1 VAGLRLYNRVRSE
14 RRRLYGAARRV
25 VATVVTRAPD
35 ARVDAGGS
43 RAVCRIDLE
52 ALRHNLAAIRSAIG
66 AGVAVCGVVKADA
79 YGHGAVPVARTLA
92 AAGIE
97 HLAVASLDEA
107 RELRDAGVD
116 VPILVF
122 GSVRPDRAR
131 EAARLR
137 LAVTVWSAAAARALA
152 DAVDPDEPLDV
163 HVKVD
168 TGMHRVGALA
178 DDLSDLAAALR
189 AAPLRVAGTMSHLA
203 CADEP
208 GHASVPAQIDAFES
222 ALRALATHGIAPGVR
237 HLANSAGAIEWPR
250 ARYDMVR
257 AGIALYG
264 CAPSPELA
272 GRFDLEPVMHL
283 RTRILQVKSIPAGD
297 RVGYGHTFAATRPT
311 RLAVLPVGYAIGYPR
326 ALSNRGEVL
335 VRGRRAPVAGTISM
349 DHVTIDVTD
358 VPDAAEGDVVTLW
371 GSDGAQ
377 HLDVME
383 LGARAG
389 TIGYELLTC
398 VSPRTPRIY
407 DGERENERGARKD
420 P

>member
-1 VAGLRLYNRVRSE
+1 MSAHGAGRLY
-14 RRRLYGAARRV
+14 AAPGRV
-25 VATVVTRAPD
+25 VATVVTREPD
-35 ARVDAGGS
+35 ARPDAGGS
-43 RAVCRIDLE
+43 RATCRIDLA
-52 ALRHNLAAIRSAIG
+52 ALRHNLGAIRAAIG
-66 AGVAVCGVVKADA
+66 PGVAVCGVVKADA

-97 HLAVASLDEA
+97 HFAVASLDEA
-107 RELRDAGVD
+107 KELRDAGLD

-152 DAVDPDEPLDV
+152 EALGPDEPLDV
-163 HVKVD
+163 HVKLD

-178 DDLSDLAAALR
+178 DDLSELAAALR
-189 AAPLRVAGTMSHLA
+189 AGPLRVVGTMSHLA

-208 GHASVPAQIDAFES
+208 GHVSVPAQIETFES
-222 ALRALATHGIAPGVR
+222 ALRTLAALGVAPGVR
-237 HLANSAGAIEWPR
+237 HLANSAGAVEWPR

-257 AGIALYG
+257 AGITLYG
-264 CAPSPELA
+264 GAPSQDLA
-272 GRFDLEPVMHL
+272 GRLDLRPVMHL
-283 RTRILQVKSIPAGD
+283 RTRILQVKTIPAGD
-297 RVGYGHTFAATRPT
+297 RVGYGHTFAAARPT

-371 GSDGAQ
+371 GSDGTQ

-407 DGERENERGARKD
+407 DDGERENQPAARKARKD
-420 P
+420 

>member
-1 VAGLRLYNRVRSE
+1 M
-14 RRRLYGAARRV
+14 
-25 VATVVTRAPD
+25 TRAPD
-35 ARVDAGGS
+35 ARPDAGS
-43 RAVCRIDLE
+43 ARAVCRIDLD
-52 ALRHNLAAIRSAIG
+52 ALRHNLAAIRSASG
-66 AGVAVCGVVKADA
+66 SGVAVCGVVKGDA

-92 AAGIE
+92 VAGIE

-107 RELRDAGVD
+107 AELRAAGVD

-131 EAARLR
+131 DAVRLR
-137 LAVTVWSAAAARALA
+137 LAVTVWSAAAVRALA
-152 DAVDPDEPLDV
+152 PALDPAAPLDV
-163 HVKVD
+163 HVEVD
-168 TGMHRVGALA
+168 TGMHRIGALA
-178 DDLSDLAAALR
+178 DDLADLVAALR
-189 AAPLRVAGTMSHLA
+189 AGPFRVAGTMSHLA

-208 GHASVPAQIDAFES
+208 GHPSVPAQLLEFES
-222 ALRALATHGIAPGVR
+222 ALRALERLGVAPGLR
-237 HLANSAGAIEWPR
+237 HLANSAGALEWPR
-250 ARYDMVR
+250 ARWDMVR

-264 CAPSPELA
+264 CAPSPQLA
-272 GRFDLEPVMHL
+272 GRLDLRPVMHL
-283 RTRILQVKSIPAGD
+283 RTRIVQLKTIPAGD
-297 RVGYGHTFAATRPT
+297 RVGYGRTWAATRPT

-371 GSDGAQ
+371 GSDGDQ

-407 DGERENERGARKD
+407 DE
-420 P
+420 

>member
-1 VAGLRLYNRVRSE
+1 M
-14 RRRLYGAARRV
+14 
-25 VATVVTRAPD
+25 
-35 ARVDAGGS
+35 
-43 RAVCRIDLE
+43 CRIDLA
-52 ALRHNLAAIRSAIG
+52 ALRHNLAAIRRAVG
-66 AGVAVCGVVKADA
+66 PGVAVCGVVKADA

-97 HLAVASLDEA
+97 HFAVASLDEA
-107 RELRDAGVD
+107 KELRDAGIA

-131 EAARLR
+131 ETARLR
-137 LAVTVWSAAAARALA
+137 LAVTVWSAAAVRALA
-152 DAVDPDEPLDV
+152 EALDPGEPLDV
-163 HVKVD
+163 HVKID
-168 TGMHRVGALA
+168 TGMHRIGALA
-178 DDLSDLAAALR
+178 DDLSALVGALR
-189 AAPLRVAGTMSHLA
+189 AGPFRIAGTMSHLA

-208 GHASVPAQIDAFES
+208 GHASVPAQIDAYEG
-222 ALRALATHGIAPGVR
+222 ALRELAALGAAPGIR
-237 HLANSAGAIEWPR
+237 HLANSAGAVEWPQ

-264 CAPSPELA
+264 GAPSPHLA
-272 GRFDLEPVMHL
+272 GRLDLEPVMSL
-283 RTRILQVKSIPAGD
+283 RTRVLQVKTIPAGD
-297 RVGYGHTFAATRPT
+297 RVGYGHTYAATRPT
-311 RLAVLPVGYAIGYPR
+311 RLAVLPVGYAICYPR

-335 VRGRRAPVAGTISM
+335 VRGRRAPVAGTVSM
-349 DHVTIDVTD
+349 DHVTVDVTD
-358 VPDAAEGDVVTLW
+358 VPDVAEGDVVTLW

-407 DGERENERGARKD
+407 DD
-420 P
+420 D

>member
-1 VAGLRLYNRVRSE
+1 
-14 RRRLYGAARRV
+14 V

-35 ARVDAGGS
+35 ARLDAGGS
-43 RAVCRIDLE
+43 RAVCRIDLA
-52 ALRHNLAAIRSAIG
+52 ALRHNLAAIRRAIG
-66 AGVAVCGVVKADA
+66 PGVAVCGVVKADA

-92 AAGIE
+92 AGGIE
-97 HLAVASLDEA
+97 HLAVASIDEA
-107 RELRDAGVD
+107 AELRQAGVD
-116 VPILVF
+116 VPILAF
-122 GSVRPDRAR
+122 GGVRPDRAR
-131 EAARLR
+131 EAVRLR

-152 DAVDPDEPLDV
+152 EALDPAAPLEV

-168 TGMHRVGALA
+168 TGMHRIGALA
-178 DDLSDLAAALR
+178 DDLSALADALR
-189 AAPLRVAGTMSHLA
+189 AGPFRIAGTMSHLA

-208 GHASVPAQIDAFES
+208 GHPSVPAQIDAFES
-222 ALRALATHGIAPGVR
+222 ALRVLSSLGIAPGVR
-237 HLANSAGAIEWPR
+237 HLANSAGAIDWPR
-250 ARYDMVR
+250 ARFDMVR

-264 CAPSPELA
+264 CAPSPGLA
-272 GRFDLEPVMHL
+272 GRLDLAPVMHL
-283 RTRILQVKSIPAGD
+283 QTRILQVKAIPAGD
-297 RVGYGHTFAATRPT
+297 RVGYGHTFAARRPT

-349 DHVTIDVTD
+349 DHVTVDVTD

-407 DGERENERGARKD
+407 DDREPQNERGARKD

>member
-1 VAGLRLYNRVRSE
+1 VSRMRA
-14 RRRLYGAARRV
+14 RRLYAAPGRV

-35 ARVDAGGS
+35 ARPDVGS
-43 RAVCRIDLE
+43 ARAVCRIDLE
-52 ALRHNLAAIRSAIG
+52 ALRHNLAAIRRAIG
-66 AGVAVCGVVKADA
+66 PGVAVCGVVKGDA

-107 RELRDAGVD
+107 AELREAGID

-131 EAARLR
+131 EAVRLR
-137 LAVTVWSAAAARALA
+137 LAVTAWSAAAVRALA
-152 DAVDPDEPLDV
+152 PALDPAEPLDV

-168 TGMHRVGALA
+168 TGMHRIGALA
-178 DDLSDLAAALR
+178 DDLSDLVAALR
-189 AAPLRVAGTMSHLA
+189 AGPFRVAGTMSHLA

-208 GHASVPAQIDAFES
+208 GHPSVPAQLLEFES
-222 ALRALATHGIAPGVR
+222 ALHTLGRLGVAPGLR
-237 HLANSAGAIEWPR
+237 HLANSAGALEWPR
-250 ARYDMVR
+250 ARWDMVR

-264 CAPSPELA
+264 CAPSPPLA
-272 GRFDLEPVMHL
+272 GRLDLRPVMHL
-283 RTRILQVKSIPAGD
+283 RTRIAQLKTIPAGD
-297 RVGYGHTFAATRPT
+297 RVGYGHTYAATRPT

-371 GSDGAQ
+371 GSDGAA

-398 VSPRTPRIY
+398 LSPRTPRIY
-407 DGERENERGARKD
+407 DHDEPQNERGARKD
-420 P
+420 S

>member
-1 VAGLRLYNRVRSE
+1 MRPRIADTSGRPGPRLY
-14 RRRLYGAARRV
+14 AARGRV
-25 VATVVTRAPD
+25 VATVVTHAPD
-35 ARVDAGGS
+35 ARPDPGPS
-43 RAVCRIDLE
+43 RAACDADPRSSRATCRIDLA
-52 ALRHNLAAIRSAIG
+52 ALRHNLAAIRRAIG
-66 AGVAVCGVVKADA
+66 PGTAVCGVVKGDA
-79 YGHGAVPVARTLA
+79 YGHGAVPIARTLA

-107 RELRDAGVD
+107 TELRTAGIE

-131 EAARLR
+131 EAVRLR

-152 DAVDPDEPLDV
+152 GALDPAEPLDV
-163 HVKVD
+163 HLKID
-168 TGMHRVGALA
+168 TGMHRIGALA
-178 DDLSDLAAALR
+178 DDLADLVAAVR
-189 AAPLRVAGTMSHLA
+189 AGPFRIAGTMSHLA

-208 GHASVPAQIDAFES
+208 GHASVPGQIEAFE
-222 ALRALATHGIAPGVR
+222 RALQRLAELGAKPGIR
-237 HLANSAGAIEWPR
+237 HLANSAGAVEWPR
-250 ARYDMVR
+250 ARFDMVR

-264 CAPSPELA
+264 GAPSPQLA
-272 GRFDLEPVMHL
+272 GRLVLEPVMSL
-283 RTRILQVKSIPAGD
+283 RTRILQVKTIPPGD
-297 RVGYGHTFAATRPT
+297 RVGYGHTWIATRPT

-335 VRGRRAPVAGTISM
+335 VRGRRAPVAGIVSM
-349 DHVTIDVTD
+349 DHVTIDVSD
-358 VPDAAEGDVVTLW
+358 VPDASEGDVVTLW
-371 GSDGAQ
+371 GSDGSQ

-407 DGERENERGARKD
+407 EG
-420 P
+420 

>member
-1 VAGLRLYNRVRSE
+1 M
-14 RRRLYGAARRV
+14 
-25 VATVVTRAPD
+25 TRATD
-35 ARVDAGGS
+35 ARPDAGGS
-43 RAVCRIDLE
+43 RATCRIDLA
-52 ALRHNLAAIRSAIG
+52 ALRHNLAAIRRAVG
-66 AGVAVCGVVKADA
+66 PGVAVCGVVKADA

-97 HLAVASLDEA
+97 HFAVASLDEA
-107 RELRDAGVD
+107 KELRDAGIA

-131 EAARLR
+131 ETARLR
-137 LAVTVWSAAAARALA
+137 LAVTVWSAAAVRALA
-152 DAVDPDEPLDV
+152 EALDPGEPLDV
-163 HVKVD
+163 HVKID
-168 TGMHRVGALA
+168 TGMHRIGALA
-178 DDLSDLAAALR
+178 DDLSALVGALR
-189 AAPLRVAGTMSHLA
+189 AGPFRIAGTMSHLA

-208 GHASVPAQIDAFES
+208 GHASVPAQIDAYEG
-222 ALRALATHGIAPGVR
+222 ALRELAALGAAPGIR
-237 HLANSAGAIEWPR
+237 HLANSAGAVEWPQ

-264 CAPSPELA
+264 GAPSPQLA
-272 GRFDLEPVMHL
+272 GRLDLKPVMSL
-283 RTRILQVKSIPAGD
+283 RTRVLQVKTIPAGD
-297 RVGYGHTFAATRPT
+297 RVGYGHTYAATRPT

-335 VRGRRAPVAGTISM
+335 IRGRRAPVAGTVSM
-349 DHVTIDVTD
+349 DHVTVDVTD
-358 VPDAAEGDVVTLW
+358 VPDVAEGDVVTLW

-407 DGERENERGARKD
+407 DDGERENQPAARKARKD
-420 P
+420 